1 MDFAL
6 WKFYGDMIS
15 GKGVMTVLSV
25 TFDKFHSE
33 RSHTVLLF

>member
-1 MDFAL
+1 MGFAL
-6 WKFYGDMIS
+6 SKMYGDMIS